1 MINLTVTIDSFF
13 QDEVSRNPTDN
24 FDKGYLEKVDDQFF
38 HIELDGSFVGFIVNE
53 LTINGIAYPN
63 SDAAISALRSIRGWS
78 IPVIQ
83 ESIDFV
89 KRQSNVNQMNS
100 YMDSL
105 RVEGLITQANFDLF
119 LADTATNVQGYL
131 SGGSR
136 LITWIETVNRNGYNA
151 TTIGFKTKTA
161 YRGTLVNGLYPRAEM
176 ILSILNNL

>member
-1 MINLTVTIDSFF
+1 MRGYIINDQIIAWGDVNGQDTYEIPDDYSPDKYNYVPSVAGVFDPNGFTLRVNTTID
-13 QDEVSRNPTDN
+13 
-24 FDKGYLEKVDDQFF
+24 FD
-38 HIELDGSFVGFIVNE
+38 
-53 LTINGIAYPN
+53 
-63 SDAAISALRSIRGWS
+63 
-78 IPVIQ
+78 
-83 ESIDFV
+83 
-89 KRQSNVNQMNS
+89 KRQSNINQMNS

-105 RVEGLITQANFDLF
+105 RLEGALTQANFDLF

-131 SGGSR
+131 SGGGR

>member
-1 MINLTVTIDSFF
+1 MINLIVTIGSFT
-13 QDEVSRNPTDN
+13 QDGVSRTPTN
-24 FDKGYLEKVDDQFF
+24 TFEKGYLEKVDDQFF
-38 HIELDGSFVGFIVNE
+38 HIELDGSFIGFVVSELSINGFIF
-53 LTINGIAYPN
+53 PD
-63 SDAAISALRSIRGWS
+63 SDAAITELRSIRGWTP
-78 IPVIQ
+78 PVVQ

-119 LADTATNVQGYL
+119 LADTATNVQSYL

-151 TTIGFKTKTA
+151 TTVGFKTKTA
-161 YRGTLVNGLYPRAEM
+161 YRGALVNGVYSRAEM